1 MKAALMNVGHH
12 VRRRPGLAWV
22 LIVTA
27 LTVVVSL
34 AGLSPRIRLP
44 FVLTFFLTVPGFLIL
59 DLRQP
64 TDVAAKVAMGI
75 ASSVSFYIVAVS
87 VALLGS
93 TSWIAAVGAVFVGGL
108 VAWLYARRRIR
119 SPRAPATE
127 RSSAGGSDPGAPDP
141 GVPSRPDS

>member
-1 MKAALMNVGHH
+1 MNVGHH

-64 TDVAAKVAMGI
+64 SDVAAKVAMGI

-93 TSWIAAVGAVFVGGL
+93 ISWIAGVGVVFVGGL
-108 VAWLYARRRIR
+108 VAWLYARRRIE
-119 SPRAPATE
+119 SQPQPTTGPPTGVDAGPA
-127 RSSAGGSDPGAPDP
+127 APDP
-141 GVPSRPDS
+141 GMAGRPDS

>member
-1 MKAALMNVGHH
+1 MRAALTNVGHH

-22 LIVTA
+22 LAVTA

-34 AGLSPRIRLP
+34 AQLPAGIRLP
-44 FVLTFFLTVPGFLIL
+44 FVLIFFLTVPGFLIL

-87 VALLGS
+87 IVLLGAI
-93 TSWIAAVGAVFVGGL
+93 SWIAALAAVFLGGFL
-108 VAWLYARRRIR
+108 AWLKARRNR
-119 SPRAPATE
+119 SQRTPETMRA
-127 RSSAGGSDPGAPDP
+127 SGGNGAPDP
-141 GVPSRPDS
+141 GVHDGSDS